1 MSAVLVGLEAAPVT
15 DTSPSSQSLTET
27 GLQVQQA
34 QVPISAG
41 TWALEDF
48 SNCKEYEY
56 FGAFVGNYPYW

>member
-41 TWALEDF
+41 TWALGRLL
-48 SNCKEYEY
+48 KLQ
-56 FGAFVGNYPYW
+56 GI